1 MTPSEWGAFWGLAAP
16 LAIAVIAA
24 VIDWVAVWVGGTTGR
39 RVERVAKPAVLVALL
54 VAALS
59 AHAWTPEAQAARPWL
74 VLGLVASLAGD
85 LLLLPPGR
93 FVPGLLAF
101 LAAHLA
107 YLVAFLQ
114 LPGEIPWLVVGIA
127 GAAILVAIVGRA
139 LVRAAAR
146 IGLAGPVSLYLVAI
160 TLMAVAATWTGKPAA
175 IAGAWLFVASDAMLG
190 WGRLR
195 DPQPGLPRGGGR
207 VQGVAVMVTY
217 HLGQM
222 LIVLALL
229 GVSGGRRSA
238 DGVLVQPTPGAQ
250 RGNGSLR
257 EHGIM
262 RALGSPVRGP
272 VPNGGRP
279 PPTPCSA
286 TEP

>member
-1 MTPSEWGAFWGLAAP
+1 MTPSEWGAFWGLTAP
-16 LAIAVIAA
+16 LAIAAIAA
-24 VIDWVAVWVGGTTGR
+24 VIDWVAVWVGGVNGR
-39 RVERVAKPAVLVALL
+39 RVERIAKPAVLVALL
-54 VAALS
+54 GAALT

-85 LLLLPPGR
+85 VLLLPPGR

-114 LPGEIPWLVVGIA
+114 LPGEVPWLVIGVV
-127 GAAILVAIVGRA
+127 GAAVLALTVGRA

-146 IGLAGPVSLYLVAI
+146 VGLAGPVAAYLAAI
-160 TLMAVAATWTGKPAA
+160 TLMAVAATRTGGPAA
-175 IAGAWLFVASDAMLG
+175 IAGAWLFVTSDAMLG

-195 DPQPGLPRGGGR
+195 NPQPGLARGGGR
-207 VQGVAVMVTY
+207 TQRTAVMVTY

-229 GVSGGRRSA
+229 PVGVG
-238 DGVLVQPTPGAQ
+238 
-250 RGNGSLR
+250 
-257 EHGIM
+257 
-262 RALGSPVRGP
+262 GP
-272 VPNGGRP
+272 VSRLFAAG
-279 PPTPCSA
+279 
-286 TEP
+286 